1 MNSAIAMGLVSIAFA
16 LMLGA
21 QTGGFPEVAQRL
33 PVLLIW
39 IVVAMAALMIVEETL
54 KRRATRRRAAA
65 GTSIE
70 DDEPPPPP
78 INWLV
83 LCTFSAAIVAY
94 VALIPVVG
102 YVITTP
108 VFITGALLASRT
120 VSPSKAVLV
129 GVGATVFVWVV
140 FVWALSLPVPI
151 LPFLK

>member
-1 MNSAIAMGLVSIAFA
+1 MNSTIALGVASIVFA
-16 LMLGA
+16 LVLRT

-39 IVVAMAALMIVEETL
+39 IVVAMAILMFVEEAF
-54 KRRATRRRAAA
+54 KRRAARRAAA
-65 GTSIE
+65 
-70 DDEPPPPP
+70 DALPADEEPPPP

-83 LCTFSAAIVAY
+83 LCVFGAAIVAY
-94 VALIPVVG
+94 VALIPVLG